1 MPTRSNRHFIAIAMT
16 AALAVPTAALAA
28 KHVHRRVAIAPQVID
43 APHDA
48 RREGNRI
55 CFSDHFHY
63 GSGGG
68 QNQRAAQIS
77 AIGSW
82 QSFVDFEYGSAWSN
96 FAKAGSKKFSCS
108 GPAGAIECSLEAR
121 PCR

>member
-1 MPTRSNRHFIAIAMT
+1 MPTHSSRHFVAIAIA
-16 AALAVPTAALAA
+16 AALAVPTVAFAA
-28 KHVHRRVAIAPQVID
+28 KHGHRRVAIAPQAID

-68 QNQRAAQIS
+68 QTTRAAQIS
-77 AIGSW
+77 AASSW
-82 QSFVDFEYGSAWSN
+82 SSFTEFEYGSAWSN
-96 FAKAGSKKFSCS
+96 FSKASSKKFSCS
-108 GPAGAIECSLEAR
+108 GAAGAIECSLEAR

>member
-1 MPTRSNRHFIAIAMT
+1 MPTHSSRHFVAIAIA
-16 AALAVPTAALAA
+16 AALAIPTVAFAA
-28 KHVHRRVAIAPQVID
+28 KHGHRRVAIAPQVID

-68 QNQRAAQIS
+68 QTTRAAQIS
-77 AIGSW
+77 AASSW
-82 QSFVDFEYGSAWSN
+82 SSFTEFEYGSAWSN
-96 FAKAGSKKFSCS
+96 FSKASSKKFSCS
-108 GPAGAIECSLEAR
+108 GTTGAIECSLEAR